1 METKSSLLLHRAVL
15 EVMDA
20 DEHYIKQ
27 LPHDP
32 KAQKEMM
39 EKVGEDEDSDRHDWA
54 YPSGPH

>member
-1 METKSSLLLHRAVL
+1 
-15 EVMDA
+15 MDA